1 MDYVTSKIVKILDM
15 GEGTRVEADF
25 IDILGEDE
33 GVLVGDTARGFFLVL
48 AETRETETYPPR
60 PFRVNAGSIHQ
71 YICAENG
78 ETKYLSELKAGDR
91 ILVTDGVNERYVTLG
106 RAKIEKREFLRIEL
120 ENGITATLQKA
131 DSIYIKGKNEA
142 EHLLDCKIGEEVTI
156 AVGENV
162 ARHKGRAI
170 DEEIKEK

>member
-1 MDYVTSKIVKILDM
+1 MDYVTSKIINISDI

-25 IDILGEDE
+25 IDILEEDE

-60 PFRVNAGSIHQ
+60 PFRVNVGSIHQ
-71 YICAENG
+71 YICIENG
-78 ETKYLSELKAGDR
+78 ETKYLSELKAGDKL
-91 ILVTDGVNERYVTLG
+91 LVTNGEKERYVSLG
-106 RAKIEKREFLRIEL
+106 RAKIEKREFVHIEL

-131 DSIYIKGKNEA
+131 DSVYISGKGEA
-142 EHLLDCKIGEEVTI
+142 LHLLDCKAGEDVTV
-156 AVGENV
+156 AVGENI

-170 DEEIKEK
+170 DEEINEK

>member
-1 MDYVTSKIVKILDM
+1 MDYVTGKIAKIFDM

-25 IDILGEDE
+25 IDILGKDE

-60 PFRVNAGSIHQ
+60 PFRVNVGSIHQ
-71 YICAENG
+71 YICTENG
-78 ETKYLSELKAGDR
+78 ETKYLSELTAGDR
-91 ILVTDGVNERYVTLG
+91 ILVTDGKKERYVTLG
-106 RAKIEKREFLRIEL
+106 RAKIEKRDFVRIEL

-131 DSIYIKGKNEA
+131 DSIYISGKNDA
-142 EHLLDCKIGEEVTI
+142 LHLLDCTVGEEVTV
-156 AVGENV
+156 AVGESI
-162 ARHKGRAI
+162 ARHKGKAI